1 MKKLLCIVLV
11 AVMVLALS
19 VSAFA
24 AGSVTKDVADSEA
37 TAALPVVEE
46 KKEAK
51 VELVDEK
58 GAVIEAAPEEI
69 LIMLPVDEAN
79 KSLEGEELEAFEKA
93 YEAAKAEEEY
103 VVTNFFWL
111 DVTPEY
117 KEVVSGGNGIKLT
130 FDVPGLKAGDT
141 VKVFVNGVEI
151 PAEFITINEDGT
163 ITVLFYELGA
173 VAIMTKAAA

>member
-1 MKKLLCIVLV
+1 M
-11 AVMVLALS
+11 
-19 VSAFA
+19 
-24 AGSVTKDVADSEA
+24 
-37 TAALPVVEE
+37 
-46 KKEAK
+46 
-51 VELVDEK
+51 
-58 GAVIEAAPEEI
+58 
-69 LIMLPVDEAN
+69 
-79 KSLEGEELEAFEKA
+79 A

-111 DVTPEY
+111 DVVPEY
-117 KEVVSGGNGIKLT
+117 KEAVSGGNGIKLT

-173 VAIMTKAAA
+173 VAIMTKASV